1 MTRPSDT
8 HDAFLELA
16 AGYALYALEPEDEQT
31 FLAHLSA
38 CAECERAVAEH
49 QDTLAH
55 LAYSA
60 DAGEPPPA
68 LLEGIRAG
76 VRESG
81 RASTYAAPAS
91 LDRARTDR
99 ARRTTDGLR
108 LRRAATW
115 LGAAAAFALIGSLAV
130 WNTSLQRDQQEA
142 SGDLDRILQALST
155 SDTRAVQLQRPDSTD
170 VVAVALVHDGSMDLV
185 VTGLQ
190 ANEAEQTSYVLWGK
204 NELGGVRAV
213 GAFDVS
219 VAPHQ
224 VLEDITL
231 DGEMTAFMVTHEDG
245 NTPPPVS
252 TRPVLAI
259 GEA

>member
-1 MTRPSDT
+1 MTERTDE
-8 HDAFLELA
+8 HDVFAELA
-16 AGYALYALEPEDEQT
+16 AGHALYALEPEEEQT

-49 QDTLAH
+49 RETLTH
-55 LAYSA
+55 LAYAA
-60 DAGEPPPA
+60 DAGDPPAA

-76 VRESG
+76 VQESG

-91 LDRARTDR
+91 LDQARTRR
-99 ARRTTDGLR
+99 ARRTAETPR

-115 LGAAAAFALIGSLAV
+115 VGAAAAFALVGSLAV
-130 WNTSLQRDQQEA
+130 WNTELQRERDEA
-142 SGDLDRILQALST
+142 GNDFESVIAALT
-155 SDTRAVQLQRPDSTD
+155 QPETETVQLQSPDSD
-170 VVAVALVHDGSMDLV
+170 EVLAVALVDDGRMSLV
-185 VTGLQ
+185 VNGLKTND
-190 ANEAEQTSYVLWGK
+190 AEATSYVLWGK
-204 NELGGVRAV
+204 NSLGGVRAV

-219 VAPHQ
+219 GAEHH
-224 VLEDITL
+224 VLQGVEL

-252 TRPVLAI
+252 TRPVLAV